1 MISRNLYRGL
11 LRPLLFRI
19 DPEHAHN
26 LTLRACELGAK
37 VPGLTR
43 LVRDRCGFD
52 DPGLHQEV
60 GGIKLANP
68 LGLAAGFD
76 KNGHTIGFTGS
87 LGFGHVEI
95 GSISAYPSLGNVR
108 PRLFR
113 VPADRA
119 IIVCYGVPN
128 EGAVAVA
135 ARLARSRCPVPL
147 GINLVKTNDAA
158 RPNTDEEVLADY
170 TAAFAQLQ
178 PFASYINL
186 NMSCPN
192 SASDRDF
199 FDDPAR
205 IQALLARIARIE
217 PRVPVFM
224 KLKPV
229 RDPGVLREIVRI
241 ADGFSFISGFGI
253 NLPAG
258 KPAELEFSSPREG
271 WGKLPGAVAG
281 RPVERLI
288 NANLKLLFETV
299 GPGSGYRLMAAGGV
313 FSAADAYRK
322 IRLGASVVQLYSAMV
337 YDGPGVVKPILQDLV
352 RLLHRD
358 GFTNIAQAV
367 GADLTGAGRSA
378 ARG

>member
-1 MISRNLYRGL
+1 M
-11 LRPLLFRI
+11 LFQL
-19 DPEHAHN
+19 DPERAHN
-26 LTLRACELGAK
+26 LTLRACELGAR
-37 VPGLTR
+37 VPGLAGF
-43 LVRDRCGFD
+43 VKSHCAFD
-52 DPGLHQEV
+52 DSGLHQEI
-60 GGIKLANP
+60 GGIKFANP

-95 GSISAYPSLGNVR
+95 GSISAYPSLGNPR

-113 VPADRA
+113 VPNDQA
-119 IIVCYGVPN
+119 IVVCYGVPN
-128 EGAVAVA
+128 EGARVVAE
-135 ARLARSRCPVPL
+135 RLGRTRCSVPL

-158 RPNTDEEVLADY
+158 RPNTDEEVLTDY
-170 TAAFAQLQ
+170 ATAFAQLQ
-178 PFASYINL
+178 RFASYINL

-192 SASDRDF
+192 SANDRDF

-205 IQALLARIARIE
+205 VHALLTRIAQAG
-217 PRVPVFM
+217 PQVPVFM
-224 KLKPV
+224 KLKPL

-241 ADGFSFISGFGI
+241 ADGFSFVAGFGI

-258 KPAELEFSSPREG
+258 KPAELEFTSPRDQ

-299 GPGSGYRLMAAGGV
+299 GPRSCYRLMAAGGV
-313 FSAADAYRK
+313 FSAKDAYRK
-322 IRLGASVVQLYSAMV
+322 IRLGASLVQLYSAMV
-337 YDGPGVVKPILQDLV
+337 YDGPGIVKPMLQDLV

-358 GFTNIAQAV
+358 GFANVAQAV
-367 GADLTGAGRSA
+367 GADITGAGRPA
-378 ARG
+378 AA